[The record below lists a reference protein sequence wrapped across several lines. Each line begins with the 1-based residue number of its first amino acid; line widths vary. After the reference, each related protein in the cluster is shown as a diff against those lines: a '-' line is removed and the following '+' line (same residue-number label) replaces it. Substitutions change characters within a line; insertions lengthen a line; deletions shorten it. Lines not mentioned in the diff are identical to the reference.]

1 MIVEVYEFDYT
12 VNHDNVLG
20 QGLLFLKQKKKK
32 RKNLNRRQ
40 GQTGQVH
47 TTDRKPAGC

>member
-1 MIVEVYEFDYT
+1 MIVEVGEFDYT
-12 VNHDNVLG
+12 VNQDNVLG
-20 QGLLFLKQKKKK
+20 QGLLFLKH
-32 RKNLNRRQ
+32 LNRRQ